1 MRSYVIRRLLG
12 VIPALFIGSILI
24 FLIIHLIPGDPAV
37 LLVPMSPPPTP
48 ELIAEVRAAY
58 GFDKPLHEQYLI
70 WLGKLLRGD
79 LGDSISKPAWSVA
92 ELVTRKIGVTLHV
105 TVGAFLVSVL
115 IALPLGIRMGLHPD
129 GFLARRVLPVY
140 TGIGFA
146 IPPFWLG
153 ILLILF
159 FSVFLGVLPT
169 SGFRT
174 ITEDPIQSIRFLIM
188 PSLAGGIS
196 GAVVYTN
203 FISASIGQ
211 IAKQEF
217 ILAAIAK
224 GLPRRRVV
232 YRHILKNALI
242 PVVTVA
248 ALQLGTTVGG
258 AVVTESVFGIPGIGR
273 LLVDAIT
280 ARDYA
285 VVQADFM
292 VLICAVMLANL
303 LADLLYGWL
312 DPRIRLD

>member
-1 MRSYVIRRLLG
+1 M
-12 VIPALFIGSILI
+12 
-24 FLIIHLIPGDPAV
+24 
-37 LLVPMSPPPTP
+37 
-48 ELIAEVRAAY
+48 
-58 GFDKPLHEQYLI
+58 
-70 WLGKLLRGD
+70 
-79 LGDSISKPAWSVA
+79 
-92 ELVTRKIGVTLHV
+92 
-105 TVGAFLVSVL
+105 
-115 IALPLGIRMGLHPD
+115 
-129 GFLARRVLPVY
+129 LPVY

-159 FSVFLGVLPT
+159 FSVFLGILPT
-169 SGFRT
+169 SGFRS

-196 GAVVYTN
+196 GSVVYTN
-203 FISASIGQ
+203 FISASISE
-211 IAKQEF
+211 IAKKEF